1 MDSVVSA
8 TQGFPVMIGVDGS
21 RNHLATVDLGVAEA
35 VRRKAPLLI
44 VHVWPGRYVGP
55 FHPRTPV
62 PTEADG
68 RRLLDVAA
76 RRAEH
81 DAPNLEIA
89 TDLVEGS
96 ASAALVQ
103 RSAAARLLVVGHRD
117 ELPTRPSWGST
128 AAYLA
133 HHSACPLLVHRGAA
147 PERGPVVLAA
157 SAREGTSATV
167 AYAYEEAA
175 LSDTRLVAVHVWT
188 HPTGR
193 NAPSPMAAS
202 SGYVADRQ
210 EAERHLAEALAGWT
224 WSYPDLVVERLVLHD
239 LDIAYTLERAS
250 RRGRL
255 LVAGM
260 GRNSRFAEMLYG
272 SLGVSLMR
280 QAACP
285 VLLVPHGWHRP
296 SAPTPIQGP
305 AAATD
310 PH

>member
-1 MDSVVSA
+1 MQS
-8 TQGFPVMIGVDGS
+8 FPVVVGVDGS
-21 RNHLATVDLGVAEA
+21 RNHLATVDIGLAEA
-35 VRRKAPLLI
+35 VRRNAPLLI
-44 VHVWPGRYVGP
+44 VHVWPGRAFRRRSP
-55 FHPRTPV
+55 M

-68 RRLLDVAA
+68 QRLLDVAA

-81 DAPNLEIA
+81 NAPNVEIA

-96 ASAALVQ
+96 ASAALAR
-103 RSAAARLLVVGHRD
+103 RSAAAQLLVVGHRD
-117 ELPTRPSWGST
+117 ELPARPSWGST

-167 AYAYEEAA
+167 ACAYEEAA
-175 LSDTRLVAVHVWT
+175 RSDSRLVAVHVWT

-193 NAPSPMAAS
+193 NASSPIAVS
-202 SGYVADRQ
+202 SGYAADRR
-210 EAERHLAEALAGWT
+210 EAERRLAEVLAGWA

-239 LDIAYTLERAS
+239 LDVAYTLERAS

-260 GRNSRFAEMLYG
+260 AHSGRFAELLYG
-272 SLGVSLMR
+272 SLGASLLSR
-280 QAACP
+280 AACP
-285 VLLVPHGWHRP
+285 VLLVPHGWRRP
-296 SAPTPIQGP
+296 RVPTPVQGP
-305 AAATD
+305 AVATD
-310 PH
+310 PR